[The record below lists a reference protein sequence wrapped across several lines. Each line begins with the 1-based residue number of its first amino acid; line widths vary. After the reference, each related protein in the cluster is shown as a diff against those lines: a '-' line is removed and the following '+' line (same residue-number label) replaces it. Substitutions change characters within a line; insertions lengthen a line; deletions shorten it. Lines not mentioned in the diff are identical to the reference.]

1 MGSPTMAKAPKAI
14 IERLS
19 RSKRIEANVIMDIGK
34 FALPKSRLDQKK
46 RNLAQQSAGALIRW
60 GG

>member
-1 MGSPTMAKAPKAI
+1 MAKAPKAI